1 MKSRG
6 VLPHQPSTKYHNII
20 LFSVL
25 TGMRYEFVYSEY
37 NLHIS
42 RNHSWQWILENAH
55 YISCLFFYLY
65 ICIRECIWIY
75 RRSILFVYV
84 TTGRCFVINCTSL
97 TVSHSPNF
105 WRQEQPICYN
115 DIYMP
120 SQFEKGDHDLLFIIN
135 T

>member
-1 MKSRG
+1 M
-6 VLPHQPSTKYHNII
+6 
-20 LFSVL
+20 
-25 TGMRYEFVYSEY
+25 YSEY

-65 ICIRECIWIY
+65 ICIREWIWIY

-115 DIYMP
+115 VIHVIKDWEGG
-120 SQFEKGDHDLLFIIN
+120 SRLLFLIN
-135 T
+135 NKILFFSFLFFSYFHGNFKWIFFILTSFN